1 MDFEKQKHES
11 VETPREWVLKEAEF
25 QTKAIGAILGL
36 LIQSKE
42 GQRLG
47 NLKKDNPHTF
57 FEKSDSGIVT
67 TIMSM

>member
-1 MDFEKQKHES
+1 MDFEKQQHES
-11 VETPREWVLKEAEF
+11 VETPREWVLES

-47 NLKKDNPHTF
+47 NLKKNNSHTF
-57 FEKSDSGIVT
+57 YRKSYSGKVT

>member
-1 MDFEKQKHES
+1 MDFEKQQHES
-11 VETPREWVLKEAEF
+11 VETPREWVLES

-47 NLKKDNPHTF
+47 NLKKKQSTHLL
-57 FEKSDSGIVT
+57 
-67 TIMSM
+67 